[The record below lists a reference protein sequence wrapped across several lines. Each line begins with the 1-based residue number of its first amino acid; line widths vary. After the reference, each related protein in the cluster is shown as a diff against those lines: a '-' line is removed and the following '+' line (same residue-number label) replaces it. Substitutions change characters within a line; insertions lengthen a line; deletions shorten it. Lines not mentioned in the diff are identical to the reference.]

1 MKKNNTIDII
11 KIAIVA
17 AIYAVMT
24 VAISPLSYGPIQ
36 LRFSEILVL
45 LCFYNKKYCVSMTV
59 GCLIANIFS
68 PMALLDI
75 PFGTLAT
82 ILAVLFLS
90 RSKNLFVGSLWATI
104 FNGIIVGTEL
114 YIAFKEPILISMGTV
129 ALGEFIVV
137 NVIGVLV
144 FKALERNKHFM
155 KLIGNER
162 KS

>member
-1 MKKNNTIDII
+1 
-11 KIAIVA
+11 
-17 AIYAVMT
+17 
-24 VAISPLSYGPIQ
+24 
-36 LRFSEILVL
+36 
-45 LCFYNKKYCVSMTV
+45 MTV

-90 RSKNLFVGSLWATI
+90 RSKNLFVGSLWAAI

-137 NVIGVLV
+137 SIIGVLV
-144 FKALERNKHFM
+144 FKALERNGHFM
-155 KLIGNER
+155 MLIGNER